1 MSISRRAFGLGCAGL
16 VVASA
21 APASAA
27 FDLDDLPNVFIAPMG
42 KPFRAK
48 DGAPYPVVDWFKAAD
63 KNGDGKLDHA
73 EYMADAGAFF
83 DVLDLNHDGALSS
96 FEVEVYERRVAPEIL
111 GLKVVGDLRGARG
124 DGKARLWL
132 AQYGGGVGGG
142 GLGDVPVYTDGKAP
156 GDERPDINEPIP
168 EGAAPFSLLNVPEP
182 LTAADV
188 DFSGVIKKANFLKVA
203 DRRFNTL
210 DRNQDGFL
218 VLAKLPKTF
227 VQVRLEK
234 QNRKGFHF

>member
-16 VVASA
+16 VAASA
-21 APASAA
+21 VPAAA
-27 FDLDDLPNVFIAPMG
+27 ALDMDDLPNVFIAPMG

-48 DGAPYPVVDWFKAAD
+48 AGAPYPVVDWFKGAD

-73 EYMADAGAFF
+73 EFMADAGAFF
-83 DVLDLNHDGALSS
+83 DYLDLNHDGSLSS
-96 FEVEVYERRVAPEIL
+96 FEVEVYERRVAPEII
-111 GLKVVGDLRGARG
+111 GLKVVGDLRDSRMEPGH
-124 DGKARLWL
+124 DGARLWL
-132 AQYGGGVGGG
+132 AQLGGG
-142 GLGDVPVYTDGKAP
+142 GLSDVPVYTDG
-156 GDERPDINEPIP
+156 GPDSEKHADVNEPVP

-182 LTAADV
+182 LAAADV
-188 DFSGVIKKANFLKVA
+188 DFSGTIKKANFLKVA

-218 VLAKLPKTF
+218 LLAKLPKTF